1 MGVRCFHTSH
11 SVARCYTVP
20 PYRFWYHRLGDG
32 RHGPYLFSEVPGQC
46 PLNTNNI
53 DIMHHYTEAKN
64 WSSPKLSEFW
74 YHHRFPRAVP
84 SFYKPSRTSSGDVI
98 DSQMQLICSTR
109 IVYRQPLIKWLR
121 FEWGLGY
128 LAPFGKAVW
137 GDARSDFEALNS
149 FLLSSYEAKTPIVPL
164 AVPGRHT
171 TCNILPS
178 NLPDADDHTEH
189 VRSFVGTSASK

>member
-1 MGVRCFHTSH
+1 M
-11 SVARCYTVP
+11 
-20 PYRFWYHRLGDG
+20 
-32 RHGPYLFSEVPGQC
+32 
-46 PLNTNNI
+46 
-53 DIMHHYTEAKN
+53 
-64 WSSPKLSEFW
+64 
-74 YHHRFPRAVP
+74 
-84 SFYKPSRTSSGDVI
+84 
-98 DSQMQLICSTR
+98 
-109 IVYRQPLIKWLR
+109 
-121 FEWGLGY
+121 
-128 LAPFGKAVW
+128 W